1 MFPRRQEHRRAA
13 RRRLAKNL
21 AASRVD
27 DGRIVE
33 WRHYCPI
40 GCHDSRQ
47 SAIDE
52 IVQDMRIAHLDL
64 HVPVP
69 AVNRWT
75 KLYAPLSYFHVGSFF
90 GHLPASFQALSKNL
104 SKESGVLDVDALVG
118 PGDEDTYEQ
127 KRKVRANKCAA
138 WMSRETTRHQQAVGI
153 STLKPAISLMGKF
166 FEEAKLTK
174 SGNGSANEFCIRA
187 TSPAHATLHRYFDLL
202 GQPEA
207 IFWLPVRGSGIW
219 SQHCLKL
226 VASAVY
232 FSVGSVHHRLVRPF
246 ESWPWPLAKLV
257 SELTSTAEKDE
268 VVEAFMA
275 KDTECCFDRGF
286 GWLLR
291 SKACVVVRC
300 IVQCSWG
307 LFGHRGSCCHRGASR
322 FASGCF
328 SLFIVS
334 DYKYIWVSRALQFIA
349 QWCHRWLAQM
359 SCARPLTSA
368 V

>member
-1 MFPRRQEHRRAA
+1 
-13 RRRLAKNL
+13 
-21 AASRVD
+21 VD

-40 GCHDSRQ
+40 GCHDGKQ
-47 SAIDE
+47 SAIDQ
-52 IVQDMRIAHLDL
+52 IVQDMRIAHLAL

-75 KLYAPLSYFHVGSFF
+75 KLFGPLSYFHVGSVF
-90 GHLPASFQALSKNL
+90 GHLPASLQALSKNL
-104 SKESGVLDVDALVG
+104 SRGLGVLDVDALVG

-153 STLKPAISLMGKF
+153 ATLKPLVSLMGKF

-174 SGNGSANEFCIRA
+174 SGSGSSMEFCIRA
-187 TSPAHATLHRYFDLL
+187 TSPAHATLNRYFDLL
-202 GQPEA
+202 GQPDA
-207 IFWLPVRGSGIW
+207 SFWLPARGPGGW

-257 SELTSTAEKDE
+257 SDLTSTEEKDG

-275 KDTECCFDRGF
+275 KDAECCFDRGF

-291 SKACVVVRC
+291 SKACTILQC
-300 IVQCSWG
+300 IVRWSWEW
-307 LFGHRGSCCHRGASR
+307 FG
-322 FASGCF
+322 
-328 SLFIVS
+328 
-334 DYKYIWVSRALQFIA
+334 Q
-349 QWCHRWLAQM
+349 
-359 SCARPLTSA
+359 
-368 V
+368 